1 MTPLLQKNLVAL
13 NAVDPAL
20 CERLCWATEGTLT
33 RTQDGALL
41 YRIHRHW
48 HVLEPAPDEAR
59 RLVEALDP
67 GRPALLVGAGG
78 GQLLQV
84 LLEQREPEPV
94 VAWERDPWLLSL
106 CLQQID
112 CAEALSSGRLRLVLG
127 ADLLDLGP
135 PSREFAVLSHPVLGP
150 VYQRELAFFE
160 GAPHRHVALLRS
172 GALFVDDLARALE
185 QAGYGIYTADTEGL
199 CAEELRLLVRRS
211 GAEVLAAI
219 NYQHYLAEFCQAE
232 GLTLICWEID
242 PSLEVPRPPDGPTDR
257 AFLFS
262 YRQASA
268 ELYREAGFAHAEYL
282 PLAAD
287 VQRRRPEDLT
297 DEVRARY
304 TEPVTFVGASMVE
317 DARDQLAEFARRY
330 VEYAGGGDEAL
341 AECQRRLTLINE
353 AQRQDFSR
361 YVVGDLLRE
370 QFPGFWAHAAA
381 TEPYLDLE
389 MMAAQAAAAEKRIA
403 YVSALAPLGIKVWG
417 DAGWELAAAAGAR
430 YAGRMA
436 QHHEELS
443 RIYQCSAINLDV
455 GRAYQAD
462 MVTMRVFDTLACGGF
477 LLTEHSDELAEL
489 LEPGVEVATYR
500 DVGELRQ
507 RAAYYLENPEEARE
521 VARRGREAVILRHN
535 MRDRMQH
542 IFRSAGLLVI

>member
-20 CERLCWATEGTLT
+20 CERICWATEGSHT
-33 RTQDGALL
+33 RLQDGVLI

-48 HVLEPAPDEAR
+48 HVLEPSGDEAQ
-59 RLVEALDP
+59 RLVRDLEPD
-67 GRPALLVGAGG
+67 RPALLLGAGG
-78 GQLLQV
+78 GVLLQA
-84 LLEQREPEPV
+84 LLRGRDPDPV

-106 CLQQID
+106 CLQQVD
-112 CAEALSSGRLRLVLG
+112 CADALRSGCLRLVLG

-135 PSREFAVLSHPVLGP
+135 PSETFAVLSHPVLGP
-150 VYQRELAFFE
+150 VYSRELTFFDE
-160 GAPHRHVALLRS
+160 APHQRVALLRT
-172 GALFVDDLARALE
+172 GGLFVDDLARAL
-185 QAGYGIYTADTEGL
+185 AGAGHGVYTVDTEGL

-232 GLTLICWEID
+232 GLTLVCWEID
-242 PSLEVPRPPDGPTDR
+242 PSLEVPQPPVGPTDR

-262 YRQASA
+262 YRRANA
-268 ELYREAGFAHAEYL
+268 DLYRAAGFANVEYL

-287 VQRRRPEDLT
+287 VERRRPEELD
-297 DEVRARY
+297 DDVRARY
-304 TEPVTFVGASMVE
+304 TEPVTFVGASMVD
-317 DARDQLAEFARRY
+317 DAREQLAEFARRY
-330 VEYAGGGDEAL
+330 GEYAGGGDAAL
-341 AECQRRLTLINE
+341 AQCQRRLTLIND

-370 QFPGFWAHAAA
+370 QFPGFVAHVTAS
-381 TEPYLDLE
+381 EPHLDLE
-389 MMAAQAAAAEKRIA
+389 MMVAQAAAAEKRIA

-436 QHHEELS
+436 NHHEELS
-443 RIYQCSAINLDV
+443 CIYQCSTINLDV
-455 GRAYQAD
+455 GRAYQSD

-500 DVGELRQ
+500 DLGELRD
-507 RAAYYLENPEEARE
+507 RAAYYLENPDEARE
-521 VARRGREAVILRHN
+521 VGRRGREAVIQRHN
-535 MRDRMQH
+535 MKDRMEH